1 MPEPF
6 LPLGNYILMLF
17 LLPDVNWLHFSI
29 QRDDFEGHIDT
40 IYNFETSSS
49 KRFSTKIYESTKLQK
64 PIYGPSRVQ
73 LLVQN
78 LSLKKATNIG

>member
-1 MPEPF
+1 
-6 LPLGNYILMLF
+6 MLF
-17 LLPDVNWLHFSI
+17 LLPNVNWLHFSI
-29 QRDDFEGHIDT
+29 QRDDFEGPIDT

-49 KRFSTKIYESTKLQK
+49 KRFSIKKYESTKLQK